1 MIRAILKS
9 AATIGEGFPLP
20 LIRLTAVLLRV
31 RLRASPLA
39 ALLLAELDA
48 LLLAELDALLLAAL
62 LLAELGA
69 LLLAALLLAEL
80 GALLLAA
87 LLLAELGALLLAALL
102 LAELGA
108 LLLAALLLAELGA
121 LQPGLRALL
130 SLLLD
135 ALLAE
140 LGALLLAAL
149 LLRLLL
155 RALLLHALLPVPAA
169 LLPVLGALLLAALL
183 PVLGALLLAALLLLL
198 QQRAEELLGLP
209 QVLLDVRSHRLDA
222 SAQLGVVR
230 ARDERHVEE
239 LEGAAMEGDLR
250 PDVGDVELGAFL
262 VFQRL
267 AQLGRAGLELLAAR
281 AGLDVGPAAL
291 RQLRPALPRLRVLLD
306 DLLGV
311 ALHLRGFGLVSG
323 DLRQLDLLP
332 VDERDQ
338 HRDLRLRP
346 LLHRALPAGLPAV
359 ALPTAN
365 LAAASLPA
373 ALIAGL
379 LAALVR
385 AAHALP
391 AAALPALLAGLPAAA
406 LPALLAGLLAAALPA
421 LLAGLPAA
429 SLPAAGVL
437 AAALPASAS
446 RAVSACLAAA
456 PVCARGAPA
465 GPVVAGRPPAARLG
479 IVVAA
484 DAAASPRE
492 DKAPREHDRH
502 EAT

>member
-1 MIRAILKS
+1 M
-9 AATIGEGFPLP
+9 P
-20 LIRLTAVLLRV
+20 LILRTALLLRV
-31 RLRASPLA
+31 RLRASLLA
-39 ALLLAELDA
+39 ASP
-48 LLLAELDALLLAAL
+48 LAELDALLLAAL

-87 LLLAELGALLLAALL
+87 LLLAALLS
-102 LAELGA
+102 E
-108 LLLAALLLAELGA
+108 
-121 LQPGLRALL
+121 LRALL

-135 ALLAE
+135 ALLPE
-140 LGALLLAAL
+140 LSALLLTAL

-155 RALLLHALLPVPAA
+155 RALLLDALLS
-169 LLPVLGALLLAALL
+169 VLAALLLAALL
-183 PVLGALLLAALLLLL
+183 SELRALLSLLPVLAALLLAALLLLL
-198 QQRAEELLGLP
+198 QQRAEELLGVS
-209 QVLLDVRSHRLDA
+209 QVLLDVRSHRLHV
-222 SAQLGVVR
+222 SAHPRVVG

-250 PDVGDVELGAFL
+250 PDVGDVELGTFL
-262 VFQRL
+262 AFQRL

-281 AGLDVGPAAL
+281 AGLDAGPAAL

-311 ALHLRGFGLVSG
+311 ALHLRGLGLVSG
-323 DLRQLDLLP
+323 DLRQLDLLL
-332 VDERDQ
+332 VNERDQ

-359 ALPTAN
+359 ALPIAN

-385 AAHALP
+385 AAHALAAGLP
-391 AAALPALLAGLPAAA
+391 AAALPALLVGLPAALPALLAGLPAA
-406 LPALLAGLLAAALPA
+406 
-421 LLAGLPAA
+421 LPAA
-429 SLPAAGVL
+429 APAIA
-437 AAALPASAS
+437 P

-456 PVCARGAPA
+456 PVCVPGAPA
-465 GPVVAGRPPAARLG
+465 GPLLAGRPLAARLG
-479 IVVAA
+479 ILVAA

>member
-1 MIRAILKS
+1 M
-9 AATIGEGFPLP
+9 ATIGEGFPLP
-20 LIRLTAVLLRV
+20 LILLTALLLRV
-31 RLRASPLA
+31 RLR
-39 ALLLAELDA
+39 
-48 LLLAELDALLLAAL
+48 ALLLAAL
-62 LLAELGA
+62 LLAELGTPLLAALLLAAMLPELGALLPLLLDALLPVLTA

-80 GALLLAA
+80 GTPLLAA
-87 LLLAELGALLLAALL
+87 LLLAAMLPELGALL
-102 LAELGA
+102 
-108 LLLAALLLAELGA
+108 
-121 LQPGLRALL
+121 P
-130 SLLLD
+130 LLLD
-135 ALLAE
+135 ALLPE
-140 LGALLLAAL
+140 LSALLLTAL

-155 RALLLHALLPVPAA
+155 RALLLDA
-169 LLPVLGALLLAALL
+169 LLPVLTALLLAALL
-183 PVLGALLLAALLLLL
+183 PVLAALLLAALLLLL
-198 QQRAEELLGLP
+198 QQRAEELLGLC
-209 QVLLDVRSHRLDA
+209 QVLLDVRAHRLHL
-222 SAQLGVVR
+222 SAQPRVVR
-230 ARDERHVEE
+230 ARDERHVEQ

-267 AQLGRAGLELLAAR
+267 AQLCRAGLELLAAR
-281 AGLDVGPAAL
+281 AGLDAGPAAL

-311 ALHLRGFGLVSG
+311 ALHLRRLGLVSG
-323 DLRQLDLLP
+323 DLRQLDLLL
-332 VDERDQ
+332 VNEGDQ

-359 ALPTAN
+359 ALPVDSTAD

-385 AAHALP
+385 AA
-391 AAALPALLAGLPAAA
+391 AALPALLAGLPAA
-406 LPALLAGLLAAALPA
+406 
-421 LLAGLPAA
+421 LPAA
-429 SLPAAGVL
+429 APATA
-437 AAALPASAS
+437 P

-456 PVCARGAPA
+456 PVCARGASA
-465 GPVVAGRPPAARLG
+465 GPLVAGRPLAARLG